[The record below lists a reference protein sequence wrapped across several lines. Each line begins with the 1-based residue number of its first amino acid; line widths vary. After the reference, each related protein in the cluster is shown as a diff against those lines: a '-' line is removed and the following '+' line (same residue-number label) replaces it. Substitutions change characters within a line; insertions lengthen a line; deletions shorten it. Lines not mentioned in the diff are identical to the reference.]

1 MLFELNIQRDILL
14 LLHYFAIFFVAYLV
28 IQIVMKIREG
38 KVISTTTGLAI
49 YMITYGIFVYFMGLP
64 LIYPELESFFQDTIM
79 SIMIIYIGG
88 MVGYIFLSELD
99 DNLHTKGGKNSN
111 KNSYLLTLISLGG
124 FIIFILLGFA
134 GLYDP
139 FITFSIVLIP
149 FIIATDKIIK
159 KFRNLEVVK
168 RENPGRWFYA
178 GLTITGL
185 SNAFS
190 SFWMLWGEWF
200 MYIRYAT
207 VILGSLF
214 MVHGWRLLPNL
225 SELDWMRKMDNLF
238 VIHSES
244 SSLLYQY
251 SFKTDDV
258 QKKFDSD
265 LTGSAMGGVDML
277 LSEILAEKGHI
288 REIEHEDK
296 KLFFSHGLYTTS
308 ILITEGDSPEFRYR
322 LDLFEI
328 NFENDFNQDELAH
341 FSGEITKFQQA
352 DKLIRE
358 YFSH

>member
-1 MLFELNIQRDILL
+1 MILELNIQRDMLL
-14 LLHYFAIFFVAYLV
+14 IFHYFAIFFVIYLV

-38 KVISTTTGLAI
+38 KLVSTTTGLAI
-49 YMITYGIFVYFMGLP
+49 YMTTYGIFVYFMGLP
-64 LIYPELESFFQDTIM
+64 VIYPELEDFFQASIM
-79 SIMIIYIGG
+79 TVMIIYIGG
-88 MVGYIFLSELD
+88 MVGYILLSELD
-99 DNLHTKGGKNSN
+99 DNLHTKSVKNDN
-111 KNSYLLTLISLGG
+111 KFPYLLTIISLGG

-139 FITFSIVLIP
+139 FITFSVVLIP

-178 GLTITGL
+178 GLTITGF

-200 MYIRYAT
+200 MYIRYFT
-207 VILGSLF
+207 VIVGSLL

-225 SELDWMRKMDNLF
+225 SELDWMRKMENLF
-238 VIHSES
+238 VIHSET

-251 SFKTDDV
+251 SFKTDE
-258 QKKFDSD
+258 KTNEFDSD

-277 LSEILAEKGHI
+277 LSEILADKGHI

-296 KLFFSHGLYTTS
+296 KLFFSHGLYTSS
-308 ILITEGDSPEFRYR
+308 ILITEGDSDEFRYR
-322 LDLFEI
+322 LDMFEI
-328 NFENDFNQDELAH
+328 NFENDFDPKELAH

-352 DKLIRE
+352 DKFIRE